1 MVNVK
6 QTASKQLKSLAK
18 LQREGNLQ
26 GALAQGLELL
36 REYPSSP
43 DVHYFLANVCYETGR
58 DHEAMRH
65 LQTAMRLPGAKVELA
80 AYNQV
85 MGRFLQKRCLDEL
98 EQGALWLIDL
108 QAKNG
113 IAWDYYGLALLE
125 KERFK
130 EAEQAFRK
138 ADSLMSGNPSILNNL
153 ACALNSQELGV
164 EAEKVLKKVLQL
176 APKMAV
182 AHNNLGNAL
191 RTQGRGKEAV
201 VALLKSVELAPSQA
215 FTYNN
220 LGLAY
225 RVNGQTQ
232 EAVDSYLKAL
242 ELQPNLIQVYPNLID
257 ALRQLGQLNNALAY
271 AETAL
276 KIAPELPELW
286 AAYADLLR
294 DANHLDAAIEAYIR
308 TLSFRPD
315 SYVNFNLRVYTNLL
329 FCLNYH
335 PDLSAE
341 VIYNAYKEFNQRF
354 GLPHWVQR
362 AYPNSKDPGRK
373 LKIAYATQSFYNHV
387 CKFFFIPLLEH
398 QDREQFEIYAYSNV
412 IKADETTEYYK
423 KIVDHYV
430 VTTDLTD
437 EEFVARI
444 QQDEIDILIDLSGHT
459 NGNRLP
465 VFARKPAPVS
475 AHWLDYGYT
484 TGLTAIDYYITDA
497 PTVEGDAQRYF
508 AEQIVALNGPAYV
521 YRPDQRAFNPTP
533 LPYERNGYITFGTL
547 SRSVRLNHHV
557 VKVWASILD
566 AIPNSHLVI
575 NSGDFKDPA
584 VQDEM
589 ASRFERY
596 GIHRSRLEIGY
607 SSPAAAALATIDI
620 GLDCFPH
627 NSGTTLIETLYM
639 GIPYVTLAGRP
650 SIGRIGSSILHAVGH
665 PEWIAHSEL
674 EYAQKAIILAH
685 DIDLLLH
692 LRQHLRKEME
702 QSLLMDEPAFAKSF
716 DQALRQMW
724 QAYCAR
730 E

>member
-1 MVNVK
+1 MA
-6 QTASKQLKSLAK
+6 QITQSALKQLKQLAK
-18 LQREGNLQ
+18 LRKE
-26 GALAQGLELL
+26 GALQSALLKAQHLVQEFPAQP
-36 REYPSSP
+36 E
-43 DVHYFLANVCYETGR
+43 VHFFLANLYYESGL
-58 DHEAMRH
+58 DQDALSH
-65 LQTAMRLPGAKVELA
+65 LQTGMRLPGAKLELQ
-80 AYNQV
+80 AYNEV
-85 MGRFLQKRCLDEL
+85 MARLLQHRQLAVL
-98 EQGALWLIDL
+98 EQGARWLIEL
-108 QAKNG
+108 LPKNG
-113 IAWDYYGLALLE
+113 VAWDYLGLALLE
-125 KERFK
+125 TERFT

-138 ADSLMSGNPSILNNL
+138 ADSLLPGNPSILNNL
-153 ACALNSQELGV
+153 ACVLNSQELGV
-164 EAEKVLKKVLQL
+164 EAEKILRRVIQL
-176 APKMAV
+176 APQMAV
-182 AHNNLGNAL
+182 AYNNLGNAL

-201 VALLKSVELAPSQA
+201 QALLKSVELAPTQA

-232 EAVDSYLKAL
+232 EAVDSYRKAL
-242 ELQPNLIQVYPNLID
+242 ELQPGLVQVYPNLID
-257 ALRQLGQLNNALAY
+257 ALRQLGQLNNALECADV
-271 AETAL
+271 AL
-276 KIAPELPELW
+276 KLSPELPELW

-354 GLPHWVQR
+354 GLPHWVNR
-362 AYPNSKDPGRK
+362 TYPNLKDPKRK

-387 CKFFFIPLLEH
+387 CKYFFIPLLEH
-398 QDREQFEIYAYSNV
+398 QDRQQFEIYAYSNV

-437 EEFVARI
+437 DEFVARI
-444 QQDEIDILIDLSGHT
+444 QQDQIDILIDLSGHT

-508 AEQIVALNGPAYV
+508 AEQIVALDGPAYV
-521 YRPDQRAFNPTP
+521 YRPDQRAFEPTP
-533 LPYERNGYITFGTL
+533 LPFQRNGYITFGTL

-566 AIPNSHLVI
+566 ALPDSRLVI

-596 GIHRSRLEIGY
+596 GIERSRLLIGY

-639 GIPYVTLAGRP
+639 GIPYITLAGRP
-650 SIGRIGSSILHAVGH
+650 SIGRIGSSILHAAGH
-665 PEWIAHSEL
+665 PEWIAHTEL

-685 DIDLLLH
+685 DIEQLLH
-692 LRQHLRKEME
+692 LRQHMRAEMQ
-702 QSLLMDEPAFAKSF
+702 QSLLMDEPAFARSF
-716 DQALRQMW
+716 DKALRQMW
-724 QAYCAR
+724 QAYCDR